1 MAGYRKAKR
10 YKEKKIN
17 KKKLL
22 TCLLLAVV
30 IIATIYLAV
39 SNKLLD
45 LFKEKEKTPEEQP
58 VVEVQET
65 EETEEPEEV
74 EEDKDEEVDVSDIP
88 DKMGGYNVIGK
99 LVIDKIGVNKN
110 IIGVYTKDSLDL
122 SVTSLVKGPVINESG
137 NLCLSGH
144 NYNNMLARLPELQ
157 EGDTFYIIAK
167 DKKTKV
173 NYQIYKMYT
182 CFPKDLSCLDQNTK
196 NGLRE
201 VTLITCTKG
210 AVTRLICK
218 AREI

>member
-1 MAGYRKAKR
+1 M
-10 YKEKKIN
+10 I
-17 KKKLL
+17 
-22 TCLLLAVV
+22 TCLLLAIV
-30 IIATIYLAV
+30 IIAVIYLAV

-45 LFKEKEKTPEEQP
+45 LFKEKEETPEEQP
-58 VVEVQET
+58 VAEVQET
-65 EETEEPEEV
+65 EEPEED
-74 EEDKDEEVDVSDIP
+74 EDKDEEVDVSDIP

-110 IIGVYTKDSLDL
+110 IIGVNTKDSLDL

-144 NYNNMLARLPELQ
+144 NYENMLARLPELQ

-182 CFPKDLSCLDQNTK
+182 CFPKDLSCLNQNTK

>member
-1 MAGYRKAKR
+1 MAVNRKAKR
-10 YKEKKIN
+10 YKKKQLN
-17 KKKLL
+17 KKKLV
-22 TCLLLAVV
+22 TCLLLAIV

-45 LFKEKEKTPEEQP
+45 LFKEKEETPEEQP
-58 VVEVQET
+58 VAEVQET
-65 EETEEPEEV
+65 EEPEED
-74 EEDKDEEVDVSDIP
+74 EDKDEEVDVSDIP

-99 LVIDKIGVNKN
+99 LVIDKIGVNMN
-110 IIGVYTKDSLDL
+110 IIGVYTEDSLNL

-144 NYNNMLARLPELQ
+144 NYENMLARLPELQ
-157 EGDTFYIIAK
+157 EGDTFYVIAK

-182 CFPKDLSCLDQNTK
+182 CFPKDLSCLDQNT

-218 AREI
+218 AREV

>member
-1 MAGYRKAKR
+1 MAVSRKAKR
-10 YKEKKIN
+10 YKKKELN
-17 KKKLL
+17 KKKLI
-22 TCLLLAVV
+22 TCLLLAIV
-30 IIATIYLAV
+30 IIAVIYLAV

-45 LFKEKEKTPEEQP
+45 LFKEKEETPEEQP
-58 VVEVQET
+58 VAEVQET
-65 EETEEPEEV
+65 EEPEED
-74 EEDKDEEVDVSDIP
+74 EDKDEEVDVSDIP